1 MFLICKIIFK
11 ICKIIF
17 KIFIKIF
24 IKIKLIKIESS
35 PTGGTFEGTA
45 FRCVT
50 HWPIWLII
58 RGNASPKM
66 ALGRKTAMMPETLA
80 TCDEKH

>member
-1 MFLICKIIFK
+1 M
-11 ICKIIF
+11 
-17 KIFIKIF
+17 
-24 IKIKLIKIESS
+24 KLIKIESS
-35 PTGGTFEGTA
+35 PTGGTFECTA

-50 HWPIWLII
+50 HWPKWRII
-58 RGNASPKM
+58 RGNASRKM